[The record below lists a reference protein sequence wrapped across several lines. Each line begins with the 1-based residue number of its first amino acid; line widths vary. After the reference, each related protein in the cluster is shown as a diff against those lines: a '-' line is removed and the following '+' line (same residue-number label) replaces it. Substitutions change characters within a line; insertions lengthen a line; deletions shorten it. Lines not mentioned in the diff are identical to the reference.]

1 METMITEIASSARLA
16 AHPASIA
23 VGLGAGAALMSGAA
37 GRAVLK
43 AQDLFT
49 PRVNESDIKEG

>member
-1 METMITEIASSARLA
+1 MEAMITEIASSARVA

-37 GRAVLK
+37 GRAVLRV
-43 AQDLFT
+43 QDLFT
-49 PRVNESDIKEG
+49 PIVTESDIKEG